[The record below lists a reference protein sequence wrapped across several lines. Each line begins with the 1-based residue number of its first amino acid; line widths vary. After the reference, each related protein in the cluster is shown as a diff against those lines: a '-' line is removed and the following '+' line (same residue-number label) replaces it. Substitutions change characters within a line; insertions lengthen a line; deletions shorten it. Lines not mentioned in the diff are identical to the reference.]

1 MTDNTGVFPSF
12 PLDAPSSSAQRSN
25 RFQGAFPDPYLDY
38 ASTQMPR
45 SIYDVFR
52 WAEYCFPPGAL
63 VTAAGGRLKRIEDI
77 RVDDIVINRFGVPAR
92 VVATSAREYSG
103 ETVQITLKD
112 SDQLPLNPTVNH
124 NVFMVRTAKLKP
136 GRVQVALSSSA
147 IQKMPAGDLRAGDYL
162 VTPVSPLDGS
172 CTPTVDPW
180 IAGLYLGNGWPICR
194 GSTESNED
202 GRGMPYAIRW
212 CNRPKGDISGELV
225 RRLGLRSLHATL
237 TKMKGSG
244 KGVSH
249 TCHDQDFTRNLLELF
264 GRGSRGK
271 FIDTVVFHWSREDVL
286 QLIAGYVDSDGH
298 VHTKEEEARGI
309 GITSVNLNLLV
320 QVRDLCYS
328 AGLTPTLRA
337 YEYTSILPG
346 NTSKE
351 YSGKIYS
358 LFFNRYEFEDFSKY
372 CIKLKGLSFR
382 KKTRG
387 RTASVVLRDGYA
399 FRRILKVE
407 RTLYEGPVHNFQVE
421 GEHSY
426 LVNSCAVSNC
436 FLTYGTYRMAMQR
449 VVRYFLTKIELT
461 DASDDE
467 KEKYEEFIDEH
478 IHLMEHLAES
488 GDNYVAYG
496 NEFISI
502 HVPFRRHLRC
512 PKCKTE
518 KPIGHWQYR
527 WSDFQFHS
535 KCGNCD
541 YDGQVERVDR
551 RSIEQDK
558 LRIIHW
564 SPHELR
570 IVNHPITG
578 DTIYFWE
585 IPPNIRGYVER
596 GNEFYLEYTPWE
608 FITAIKERKLFKFH
622 KDVLYHMKTETLA
635 GVREFGWGIP
645 QIMGNFKQAWYIQVL
660 KRYNEAIAL
669 DYIIPFRVV
678 TPAPGTSREADPL
691 LHMNLSLFNSKVL
704 SMFRMHRRDPT
715 MIHALPFPVNM
726 QLLGAEGKN
735 LSPQELL
742 DSGTDEFLNAQ
753 GIPAE
758 LYRGSLEWQALPA
771 ALRLFERTWIS
782 LVSALNREINWV
794 FKRCSDLQNWENL
807 KGRLQ
812 PVTLADDLDRK
823 HALLQLSAGQQI
835 SRQTA
840 WAPFN
845 LNFREEIKR
854 MFEEQQYTDEQTARF
869 QEEMAKK
876 MQLQNNMQMGSS
888 GQAAPGGAGAP
899 AAAGQGAPPQGGADP
914 SQGGMQPA
922 PAGTGM
928 PSQMVNTAGASVED
942 LAYQAEQMAYQL
954 LAMPYELR
962 KSELLKI
969 KRSNE
974 TLHSLVVSKM
984 EKIRGQAQTQ
994 GGYAM
999 LQQTLGGG
1007 ATAQGGA
1014 PAA

>member
-1 MTDNTGVFPSF
+1 MIDNTGVFPGF

-52 WAEYCFPPGAL
+52 WAEY
-63 VTAAGGRLKRIEDI
+63 V
-77 RVDDIVINRFGVPAR
+77 
-92 VVATSAREYSG
+92 
-103 ETVQITLKD
+103 
-112 SDQLPLNPTVNH
+112 
-124 NVFMVRTAKLKP
+124 M
-136 GRVQVALSSSA
+136 
-147 IQKMPAGDLRAGDYL
+147 
-162 VTPVSPLDGS
+162 
-172 CTPTVDPW
+172 
-180 IAGLYLGNGWPICR
+180 
-194 GSTESNED
+194 
-202 GRGMPYAIRW
+202 
-212 CNRPKGDISGELV
+212 
-225 RRLGLRSLHATL
+225 
-237 TKMKGSG
+237 
-244 KGVSH
+244 
-249 TCHDQDFTRNLLELF
+249 
-264 GRGSRGK
+264 
-271 FIDTVVFHWSREDVL
+271 
-286 QLIAGYVDSDGH
+286 
-298 VHTKEEEARGI
+298 
-309 GITSVNLNLLV
+309 
-320 QVRDLCYS
+320 
-328 AGLTPTLRA
+328 
-337 YEYTSILPG
+337 
-346 NTSKE
+346 
-351 YSGKIYS
+351 
-358 LFFNRYEFEDFSKY
+358 
-372 CIKLKGLSFR
+372 
-382 KKTRG
+382 
-387 RTASVVLRDGYA
+387 
-399 FRRILKVE
+399 
-407 RTLYEGPVHNFQVE
+407 
-421 GEHSY
+421 
-426 LVNSCAVSNC
+426 
-436 FLTYGTYRMAMQR
+436 LTYGTYRMAMQR
-449 VVRYFLTKIELT
+449 AVRYFITKIELT

-478 IHLMEHLAES
+478 IHLLEHLAES

-496 NEFISI
+496 NEFVSI

-518 KPIGHWQYR
+518 KPLNNWDYR
-527 WSDFQFHS
+527 WLAFQFHS
-535 KCGNCD
+535 KCECGYN
-541 YDGQVERVDR
+541 GQMERVDR

-564 SPHELR
+564 NPHELR
-570 IVNHPITG
+570 IVNHPVTG
-578 DTIYFWE
+578 DTTYYWE
-585 IPPNIRGYVER
+585 IPPHIRRYIEK

-608 FITAIKERKLFKFH
+608 FITAIQEKKLFRFH
-622 KDVLYHMKTETLA
+622 KDVLFHMKTETLS

-645 QIMGNFKQAWYIQVL
+645 LVLGNFKQAWYIQVL

-669 DYIIPFRVV
+669 DYIIPFRVI
-678 TPAPGTSREADPL
+678 TPAPGSSREADPL
-691 LHMNLSLFNSKVL
+691 LHMNLASFNNKVL

-726 QLLGAEGKN
+726 QMLGVEGKT
-735 LSPQELL
+735 LSPQELI

-753 GIPAE
+753 GVPAE

-782 LVSALNREINWV
+782 LVSSLNREINWI
-794 FKRCSDLQNWENL
+794 FKRCSDLMNWENL

-845 LNFREEIKR
+845 LNFREEVKR

-876 MQLQNNMQMGSS
+876 MQMQQNMQMGST
-888 GQAAPGGAGAP
+888 GQLPGVTAPMQGAPAMPGAAPAGGAPAGAP
-899 AAAGQGAPPQGGADP
+899 AGGAA
-914 SQGGMQPA
+914 QPT
-922 PAGTGM
+922 PAGTMM
-928 PSQMVNTAGASVED
+928 PSQMANTAGATVED

-962 KSELLKI
+962 RSEMLKI

-994 GGYAM
+994 GGFAM
-999 LQQTLGGG
+999 LQQAVG
-1007 ATAQGGA
+1007 GGA